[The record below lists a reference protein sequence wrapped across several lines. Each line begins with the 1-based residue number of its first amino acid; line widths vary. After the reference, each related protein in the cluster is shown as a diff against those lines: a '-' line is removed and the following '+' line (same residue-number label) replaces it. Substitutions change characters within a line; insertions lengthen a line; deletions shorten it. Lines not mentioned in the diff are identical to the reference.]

1 FYGFEKEFTS
11 LETLKTAISEYINYY
26 NTKRIKLTLK
36 GLSPVQYKTQ
46 SLT

>member
-1 FYGFEKEFTS
+1 
-11 LETLKTAISEYINYY
+11 NYY

-36 GLSPVQYKTQ
+36 GLSPVQYRTQ

>member
-1 FYGFEKEFTS
+1 
-11 LETLKTAISEYINYY
+11 INYY

-36 GLSPVQYKTQ
+36 GLSPVQYRTQ